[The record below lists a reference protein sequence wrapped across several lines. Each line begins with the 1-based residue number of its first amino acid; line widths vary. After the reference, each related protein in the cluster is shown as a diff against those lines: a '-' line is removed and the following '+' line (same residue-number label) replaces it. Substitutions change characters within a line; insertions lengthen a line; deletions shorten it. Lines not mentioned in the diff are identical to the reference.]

1 MQFNAKIENLFLIPS
16 DNNRVS
22 YMILHVRNLKSNSSY
37 WQNISI
43 SYWYVERISIFIDA
57 NRKQASYLVNFR
69 FLLQKIMNV
78 NDSRC
83 IGYEYCLNKP

>member
-22 YMILHVRNLKSNSSY
+22 YMVLHARNLKSNSSY

-69 FLLQKIMNV
+69 FFTSEN
-78 NDSRC
+78 NEC
-83 IGYEYCLNKP
+83 

>member
-22 YMILHVRNLKSNSSY
+22 YMVLHARNLKSNSSY

-57 NRKQASYLVNFR
+57 NIKQASYLVNFR
-69 FLLQKIMNV
+69 FFTSEN
-78 NDSRC
+78 NEC
-83 IGYEYCLNKP
+83 

>member
-22 YMILHVRNLKSNSSY
+22 YMVLHARNLKSNSSY

-43 SYWYVERISIFIDA
+43 IYWYAFNKTQIEKSLVFSELLIFTSE
-57 NRKQASYLVNFR
+57 N
-69 FLLQKIMNV
+69 
-78 NDSRC
+78 
-83 IGYEYCLNKP
+83 NKR

>member
-22 YMILHVRNLKSNSSY
+22 YMVLHVWNLKSNSSY

-43 SYWYVERISIFIDA
+43 IYWYVFNNSQMYILTDKPLTQKTSLSA
-57 NRKQASYLVNFR
+57 
-69 FLLQKIMNV
+69 FLF
-78 NDSRC
+78 
-83 IGYEYCLNKP
+83 